1 MGNLFTIRAEYPFLE
16 TLTGALLSNQ
26 LGLSLDARDPV
37 ALARL
42 TIFLPTRRAA
52 RALSQMLV
60 AGSLHKALI
69 LPRIIPLGDPGEAEL
84 QDILIRPET
93 AELPL
98 EPIEPMRRQLL
109 LALQIRHAAAAY
121 ARDLAS
127 FGSDAQASTSF
138 AASTLGA
145 AYRLAGDL
153 AAILDDMQSE
163 DVPYDRLTTLDATRF
178 DQHWQLT
185 GQLLAILGEFWP
197 QHLAE
202 CGLADPIAWR
212 NTMLDRQSALI
223 ARSREPVLV
232 AGSTGSMPA
241 TARLIAT
248 VAGHARGAVV
258 LPDLAVD
265 ADAGLWEALATAAPE
280 RRDRAAAHPQAQLA
294 LLMQHIGYKASDVVA
309 IGYRERSPAMRRKL
323 AGEALRLAETT
334 DAWET
339 IGARLSQSNLDEALE
354 GVMIAEPADDRTEAI
369 TCAIAIRKALAE
381 SKGTVAVIT
390 PDRNLATRIRLELAR
405 WNIAVGDGA
414 GQALARTSGG
424 HLVRLVCD
432 TAMHGVTAQRVL
444 ALLRHPA
451 ARIGRALDEL
461 ARAAAALEIG
471 AFRGARL
478 GQGLQGLIAAAD
490 AIPERRADHHAPGP
504 LRRLTDADVDLA
516 RRVIAELA
524 GLLQPWLD
532 QSVDNTLGDRAR
544 ALRTLLT
551 ELTGDPESGVLA
563 FSGEDGA
570 AVEQLIDDL
579 GRSEVPA
586 SADDFALVVADEL
599 ASRVVRSRMIDH
611 PRVAI
616 LGLLEARLMSPDFAI
631 LAGLNEGTW
640 PQKVV
645 TDAFLNRAMR
655 AELGLSSPE
664 RRIGQSAHDFTQAL
678 CCPRVLLVRAAKS
691 DGVQTIPS
699 RFWQRLKAITPAQ
712 AWERSLA
719 QGNELVALARL
730 LDQPQAQVRIGR
742 PAPRVPAHRQ
752 PIRFSVSDA
761 ETLFRDPYALYARNV
776 LDLRPLE
783 PIDVVLGA
791 ADRGSLLHEVM
802 ERLAR
807 DFIDALP
814 PDLDSCVRA
823 IGEEVFAPLLGEPD
837 VAAFWWPRFLQMI
850 PGIVAFE
857 RQRRAACRR
866 VGAEMRTAH
875 DFSLPDG
882 ACVRLTAR
890 ADRVELTTDGGLA
903 ILDFKTGTIPTAR
916 QIASGLAPQLPLEAA
931 LARRAGF
938 RAADGGEDFPPVQV
952 AAADYIALKPGAA
965 ALEIIPVSKP
975 GEIASLA
982 ETHLDGFLKMVAEFR
997 AGHRT
1002 FVSRFAPEFM
1012 RHAGDYDHLARVK
1025 EWTVLC
1031 DDSAESDG

>member
-84 QDILIRPET
+84 QEILTRPEA

-127 FGSDAQASTSF
+127 VGSDAQASTSF

-212 NTMLDRQSALI
+212 NAMLDRQSALI
-223 ARSREPVLV
+223 TKGREPVLV

-265 ADAGLWEALATAAPE
+265 ADAELWEALATAAPE

-294 LLMQHIGYKASDVVA
+294 LLMQRIGYKASDVVA

-339 IGARLSQSNLDEALE
+339 IGARLSHADLEGALK
-354 GVMIAEPADDRTEAI
+354 GVMIAEPADDREEAI

-381 SKGTVAVIT
+381 SEETVAVIT

-405 WNIAVGDGA
+405 WNILVGDGA

-424 HLVRLVCD
+424 HLVRLACD
-432 TAMHGVTAQRVL
+432 MAMHGATAQRVL

-451 ARIGRALDEL
+451 ARIGMAQDEL

-478 GQGLQGLIAAAD
+478 GHGLQGLITAAG
-490 AIPERRADHHAPGP
+490 AIAERRADHHAPGL
-504 LRRLTDADVDLA
+504 LRRLTDEDIDLA
-516 RRVIAELA
+516 RRAIAQLS
-524 GLLQPWLD
+524 GLLGPWLG
-532 QSVDNTLGDRAR
+532 QSVDATLGDRAR
-544 ALRTLLT
+544 ALRAFLN
-551 ELTGDPESGVLA
+551 ELTVAPDAGVLA

-570 AVEQLIDDL
+570 AVELLIDDL
-579 GRSEVPA
+579 GRSDVPA
-586 SADDFALVVADEL
+586 SADDFALVTADEL
-599 ASRVVRSRMIDH
+599 ASRAVRSRTIDH

-699 RFWQRLKAITPAQ
+699 RFWQRLKAITPNAI
-712 AWERSLA
+712 WERSLA
-719 QGNELVALARL
+719 QGTELVALGRL

-752 PIRFSVSDA
+752 PTRFSVSDA
-761 ETLFRDPYALYARNV
+761 ETLFRDPYALYARTI
-776 LDLRPLE
+776 LDLQPLE
-783 PIDVVLGA
+783 PIDVALGA
-791 ADRGSLLHEVM
+791 ADRGNLLHEVM

-814 PDLDSCVRA
+814 PDLDSSVRA
-823 IGEEVFAPLLGEPD
+823 IGEDVFAPLLGEPD

-850 PGIVAFE
+850 PAIVAFE
-857 RQRRAACRR
+857 RQRRGASRR

-875 DFSLPDG
+875 EFSLPDG
-882 ACVRLTAR
+882 ASVRLTAR
-890 ADRVELTTDGGLA
+890 ADRVELTTDHELA
-903 ILDFKTGTIPTAR
+903 ILDFKTGAIPAQR
-916 QIASGLAPQLPLEAA
+916 QITSGLAPQLPLEAA

-938 RAADGGEDFPPVQV
+938 RATDGGEGFEPGQV
-952 AAADYIALKPGAA
+952 ATAEYVALKPGAA
-965 ALEIIPVSKP
+965 ELKITPVSEP
-975 GEIASLA
+975 RELASLA
-982 ETHLDGFLKMVAEFR
+982 ESHLQGFLKMVAEFR

-1002 FVSRFAPEFM
+1002 FVSRFAPDFM

-1025 EWTVLC
+1025 EWTVLG
-1031 DDSAESDG
+1031 DDNTEGEG